1 MNDKIMLSIHHKYAE
16 LIFSGQKTLEVR
28 KTAPRCKGKY
38 GKYIIYMY
46 ETKRD
51 GGAGAVVG
59 FLQSGITVITD
70 GFGKCLND
78 EDYDKARADFAQAA
92 CLTEDELITYANGA
106 ALYGLSVSTPIRFPH
121 PRPLSNFG
129 LTRAPQSWQYLK

>member
-1 MNDKIMLSIHHKYAE
+1 MSDKVMLSIHRKYDE
-16 LIFSGQKTLEVR
+16 LIFSGRKTLEIR
-28 KTAPRCKGKY
+28 KTAPRCK

-59 FLQSGITVITD
+59 FFQSGITVITD
-70 GFGKCLND
+70 GFGKSLND
-78 EDYDKARADFAQAA
+78 EDYDKARADFARAA

-106 ALYGLSVSTPIRFPH
+106 TLYGLTVNTPIRFPH
-121 PRPLSNFG
+121 PRPLSDFG
-129 LTRAPQSWQYLK
+129 LTRAPQSWQDLK

>member
-1 MNDKIMLSIHHKYAE
+1 MDDKIMLSIHHKYAE
-16 LIFSGQKTLEVR
+16 LIFSGAKTLETR
-28 KTAPRCKGKY
+28 KTAPRCK

-59 FLQSGITVITD
+59 FFQSGITVITD
-70 GFGKCLND
+70 GFGKSLND
-78 EDYDKARADFAQAA
+78 GDYDKARADFARAA
-92 CLTEDELITYANGA
+92 CLTEDELVTYANGA
-106 ALYGLSVSTPIRFPH
+106 MLYGLTVSTPIRFPR
-121 PRPLSNFG
+121 PRSLSDFG